1 MMVTI
6 VVLVLATAAE
16 YCPRTNAVVYVGVLA
31 HHRWWGVSL
40 LWVGIGFIPWV
51 QQKLQIRYIV
61 NFQR

>member
-16 YCPRTNAVVYVGVLA
+16 CRRCATADVYVSVLA

-40 LWVGIGFIPWV
+40 MVGYWLHSMGSTDV
-51 QQKLQIRYIV
+51 A
-61 NFQR
+61 N